1 MHDVS
6 GHDFSHAESGNKGS
20 GPWPPTVLTQKAQ
33 TLVTILNFF
42 LWSLLKVA
50 VVTVVLLMGV
60 AYTVLLERKLVGRIQ
75 NRWGPSRVGPFGL
88 LQPLVDGA
96 KSFLKEDLIPT
107 AVYRPL
113 YLLAPIIALGCALIS
128 IAVIPFGRPDAGPG
142 KFDIFDISNV
152 NIGLLIILGVTS
164 VGVYGIALAGWSSN
178 NKYSLLGS
186 LRSSAQLISYELA
199 LGLSLVGVVMRA
211 GTFNLRQIVE
221 QQARHGFGSWNIF
234 GGFQFVAFF
243 VYLMAAYAETNRS
256 PFDLPEA
263 ESELTGGYHTEYSS
277 MKFAMFFMAEYANMI
292 NVGCVAT
299 LLFLGGW
306 TGPFENLI
314 PPPQSAILASVLS
327 IFWFVIKVFGFLCLY
342 VWVRGTL
349 PRFRY
354 DQLMS
359 FGWRFLLP
367 LAILNI
373 VASSLWFAYHPPT

>member
-1 MHDVS
+1 
-6 GHDFSHAESGNKGS
+6 
-20 GPWPPTVLTQKAQ
+20 
-33 TLVTILNFF
+33 VTILQYF

-50 VVTVVLLMGV
+50 VVTVVMLLGV

-96 KSFLKEDLIPT
+96 KSFLKEDIIPT

-113 YLLAPIIALGCALIS
+113 YLVAPIIALGCALIS
-128 IAVIPFGRPDAGPG
+128 IGVVPFGEPGVGPG
-142 KFDIFDISNV
+142 KFDLFEIANV
-152 NIGLLIILGVTS
+152 NIGLLVIL
-164 VGVYGIALAGWSSN
+164 GIALAGWSSN

-186 LRSSAQLISYELA
+186 LRSAAQLISYELA
-199 LGLSLVGVVMRA
+199 LGLSLVGVVLRA
-211 GTFNLRQIVE
+211 GSLNLRVIVE
-221 QQARHGFGSWNIF
+221 QQSRLGIATWNLF
-234 GGFQFVAFF
+234 GGLQFVAFF
-243 VYLMAAYAETNRS
+243 IYLMSAYAETNRS

-292 NVGCVAT
+292 TVGCVAT
-299 LLFLGGW
+299 LMFLGGW
-306 TGPFENLI
+306 TSPFGDLI
-314 PPPQSAILASVLS
+314 PQPQNVFVHALFP
-327 IFWFVIKVFGFLCLY
+327 IFWFVLKVFSFLFLY

-354 DQLMS
+354 DQLMN
-359 FGWRFLLP
+359 FGWRYLMP

-373 VASSLWFAYHPPT
+373 VATSLWLAYQP

>member
-1 MHDVS
+1 VKISFLD
-6 GHDFSHAESGNKGS
+6 
-20 GPWPPTVLTQKAQ
+20 
-33 TLVTILNFF
+33 FF

-50 VVTVVLLMGV
+50 VVTVVMLMGV

-128 IAVIPFGRPDAGPG
+128 IAVIPFGVPGAGPNG
-142 KFDIFDISNV
+142 VDLFEISNV
-152 NIGLLIILGVTS
+152 NIGLLIILGITS
-164 VGVYGIALAGWSSN
+164 IGVYGIALAGWSSN
-178 NKYSLLGS
+178 SKYSLLGS
-186 LRSSAQLISYELA
+186 LRSSAQLVSYELA
-199 LGLSLVGVVMRA
+199 LGLSLVGVVLRA
-211 GTFNLRQIVE
+211 GSLNLRVIVE
-221 QQARHGFGSWNIF
+221 QQATQGILTWNIF
-234 GGFQFVAFF
+234 GGLQFIAFF
-243 VYLMAAYAETNRS
+243 IYMMAAYAETNRS

-306 TGPFENLI
+306 TSPLGNLIGPFENNFI
-314 PPPQSAILASVLS
+314 NGALS
-327 IFWFVIKVFGFLCLY
+327 IFWFVSKVFCFLCLY

-354 DQLMS
+354 DQLMN
-359 FGWRFLLP
+359 FGWRFLMP

-373 VASSLWFAYHPPT
+373 VGTSLWLAYR

>member
-1 MHDVS
+1 M
-6 GHDFSHAESGNKGS
+6 
-20 GPWPPTVLTQKAQ
+20 
-33 TLVTILNFF
+33 TLLSFF
-42 LWSLLKVA
+42 IWSLVKVV
-50 VVTVVLLMGV
+50 VVTVVLLLGV

-113 YLLAPIIALGCALIS
+113 YLLAPMIALGCAMIS
-128 IAVIPFGRPDAGPG
+128 IGVIPFGEPIGPKG
-142 KFDIFDISNV
+142 FDIFEVANV
-152 NIGLLIILGVTS
+152 NIGLLVILGITS
-164 VGVYGIALAGWSSN
+164 IGVYGIALAGWSSN

-199 LGLSLVGVVMRA
+199 LGLSLVGVVLRA
-211 GTFNLRQIVE
+211 GSLNLRTIVE
-221 QQARHGFGSWNIF
+221 QQATRGIVTWNIF
-234 GGFQFVAFF
+234 GGCQFVAFF
-243 VYLMAAYAETNRS
+243 IYLMAAYAETNRS

-306 TGPFENLI
+306 TSPLGNLI
-314 PPPQSAILASVLS
+314 PPPQNIFVHALMPV
-327 IFWFVIKVFGFLCLY
+327 FWFVAKVFCFLFLY

-354 DQLMS
+354 DQLMN
-359 FGWRFLLP
+359 FGWRVLMP

-373 VASSLWFAYHPPT
+373 IGTSLLLAYR

>member
-1 MHDVS
+1 M
-6 GHDFSHAESGNKGS
+6 
-20 GPWPPTVLTQKAQ
+20 
-33 TLVTILNFF
+33 TILQFIF
-42 LWSLLKVA
+42 WSLLKVI

-96 KSFLKEDLIPT
+96 KSFLKEDIIPT
-107 AVYRPL
+107 AVNRPL
-113 YLLAPIIALGCALIS
+113 YLLAPVIALSCALIS
-128 IAVIPFGRPDAGPG
+128 IAVVPFGAPEVTGPG
-142 KFDIFDISNV
+142 GFHAFLIADV
-152 NIGLLIILGVTS
+152 NIGLLIILGITS
-164 VGVYGIALAGWSSN
+164 IGVYGIALAGWSSN

-199 LGLSLVGVVMRA
+199 LGLSLVGVVLRA
-211 GTFNLRQIVE
+211 QSLNLRTIVDS
-221 QQARHGFGSWNIF
+221 QATHGLLSWNLF

-243 VYLMAAYAETNRS
+243 IYLLSAYAETNRS

-263 ESELTGGYHTEYSS
+263 ESELTAGYHTEYSS

-292 NVGCVAT
+292 MVGCVAT

-306 TGPFENLI
+306 TSPFGNTFPVLHNI
-314 PPPQSAILASVLS
+314 FLLSILP
-327 IFWFVIKVFGFLCLY
+327 IFWFVLKVFSFLFLY

-354 DQLMS
+354 DQLMN
-359 FGWRFLLP
+359 FGWRYLMP
-367 LAILNI
+367 IAILNI
-373 VASSLWFAYHPPT
+373 VATSLWLAYK